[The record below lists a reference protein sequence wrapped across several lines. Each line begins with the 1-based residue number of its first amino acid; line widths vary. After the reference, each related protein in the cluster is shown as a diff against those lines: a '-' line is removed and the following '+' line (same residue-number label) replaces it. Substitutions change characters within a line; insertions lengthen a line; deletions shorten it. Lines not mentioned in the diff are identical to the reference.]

1 MQTLFVQEMPRDGR
15 RTSIQR
21 VASVVLHLVLLAAF
35 TFQFHKVVK
44 AVARPHKVAAVIIPY
59 APGHQAVVQKPK
71 PKIQP
76 PKDPPKLPLKQP
88 DPPPVSSG
96 GDPTGED
103 DVSVATADFYPD
115 PKPDL
120 AMLPHGTNGDV
131 VVDIVID
138 ESGKVVETTLDQGL
152 GHGFDEAVMA
162 VIQTWTFT
170 PATKAG
176 KPVASKQQLLFH
188 FVRA

>member
-1 MQTLFVQEMPRDGR
+1 MQSLFVQEAESAGAGA
-15 RTSIQR
+15 SVQR
-21 VASVVLHLVLLAAF
+21 VVSVLVHVAVLGLV
-35 TFQFHKVVK
+35 TYQFHHVVK
-44 AVARPHKVAAVIIPY
+44 VMQKPHVKAMTIVPY
-59 APGHQAVVQKPK
+59 SPGHKAIEQKPRPK
-71 PKIQP
+71 PVP
-76 PKDPPKLPLKQP
+76 PKDPPKLAMKQP
-88 DPPPVSSG
+88 DPPPVSAG

-103 DVSVATADFYPD
+103 DVSVAMADFYPD

-120 AMLPHGTNGDV
+120 TVLPHGTNGDV
-131 VVDIVID
+131 VIDIVID

-152 GHGFDEAVMA
+152 GHGLDEAVMA

-188 FVRA
+188 FARA